1 VRLVATNEFV
11 RASKL
16 RTDDCPQVRREDYWQ
31 RIADEATE
39 ADECAVCGA
48 EGPDCRLVRLPD
60 RDREKTVLCAA
71 CRRLW
76 GDGA

>member
-1 VRLVATNEFV
+1 VATNEFV
-11 RASKL
+11 RASKR
-16 RTDDCPQVRREDYWQ
+16 RTDGGPRVRREDYWQ
-31 RIADEATE
+31 RIAEDAPE

-48 EGPDCRLVRLPD
+48 EGPDCRLVCLPD

-76 GDGA
+76 GEHVAE